1 MAKVQWCKF
10 SAWRS
15 GVWTVHGDGES
26 AVVKG
31 QCMAHWCKGIAWRS
45 GVRAVHGENAVV

>member
-10 SAWRS
+10 SSWRS
-15 GVWTVHGDGES
+15 GVRAVHGDGES